1 MDLVLF
7 KTGKHVIEDHKAN
20 GGKILQYCDQLRTTL
35 HLSQVTVLL
44 WADSKPFIFQIPF
57 FLSFKIYLL
66 NN

>member
-20 GGKILQYCDQLRTTL
+20 GGKILQYCDQLQTTL

-44 WADSKPFIFQIPF
+44 
-57 FLSFKIYLL
+57 
-66 NN
+66 